1 LFLIK
6 LIGDVCMS
14 ADYNKND
21 LEFRAKYLLKTKIKG
36 KDKINLDILK
46 GNIHEINY
54 LVREGYLVEKGD
66 TVGSFHYELTN
77 KGNCFISICKKF
89 K

>member
-1 LFLIK
+1 
-6 LIGDVCMS
+6 MS

-77 KGNCFISICKKF
+77 KGKCFISICKKF

>member
-1 LFLIK
+1 
-6 LIGDVCMS
+6 MS
-14 ADYNKND
+14 ANYNKKG
-21 LEFRAKYLLKTKIKG
+21 LESRAKYLLTTEING
-36 KDKINLDILK
+36 EDKINLDILK

-77 KGNCFISICKKF
+77 KGKCFISICKKF

>member
-1 LFLIK
+1 
-6 LIGDVCMS
+6 MS

-66 TVGSFHYELTN
+66 TVGSFHYELT
-77 KGNCFISICKKF
+77 KKVKLFLFIKDLNEF
-89 K
+89 

>member
-1 LFLIK
+1 
-6 LIGDVCMS
+6 MS

-54 LVREGYLVEKGD
+54 LVREGYLVEKEILW
-66 TVGSFHYELTN
+66 VL
-77 KGNCFISICKKF
+77 FIMNLQIKVIALFLYVKI
-89 K
+89 